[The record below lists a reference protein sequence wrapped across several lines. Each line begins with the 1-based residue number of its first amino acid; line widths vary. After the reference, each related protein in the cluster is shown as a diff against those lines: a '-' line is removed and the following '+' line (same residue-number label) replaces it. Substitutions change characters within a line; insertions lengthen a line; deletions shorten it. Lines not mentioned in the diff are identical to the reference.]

1 MAKRRGDFRAQETA
15 LVESQSEGTRFAI
28 DFDAMEASGK
38 SAMFF
43 VRSRMCGDAQK
54 KADGVSAKQLK
65 DYLKVISTECA
76 GKPDYI
82 GPSTPLSEA
91 VFRLILAAN
100 NRPLSIRDI
109 QDGLTEAW
117 ASVIYMKD
125 LSEELLTRLLD
136 RPNSYFIRRAE
147 PGRSGT

>member
-1 MAKRRGDFRAQETA
+1 MAKRRGNARVQEA
-15 LVESQSEGTRFAI
+15 VVVETQGEARRFAI
-28 DFDAMEASGK
+28 DFEAMEASGK
-38 SAMFF
+38 SAAFF
-43 VRSRMCGDAQK
+43 VRSRMCADAQK
-54 KADGVSAKQLK
+54 KADGGNAKQLK
-65 DYLKVISTECA
+65 DYLKLISAECA
-76 GKPDYI
+76 GKADYI

-100 NRPLSIRDI
+100 NQPLSIRDI

-136 RPNSYFIRRAE
+136 GPNSYCIKRV
-147 PGRSGT
+147 

>member
-1 MAKRRGDFRAQETA
+1 MAKRRGNARTEDAAVVEAQADEP
-15 LVESQSEGTRFAI
+15 RFVI
-28 DFDAMEASGK
+28 DFDAMEAAGR
-38 SAMFF
+38 SAVFF
-43 VRSRMCGDAQK
+43 VRSRMCADAQK
-54 KADGVSAKQLK
+54 KAEGAKQLK
-65 DYLKVISTECA
+65 DCLKLISSECA
-76 GKPDYI
+76 GKPEFI

-117 ASVIYMKD
+117 SSVIYMKD

-136 RPNSYFIRRAE
+136 RPNSYFIKRTE
-147 PGRSGT
+147 PSRSA

>member
-1 MAKRRGDFRAQETA
+1 MAKRRGNARVQEA
-15 LVESQSEGTRFAI
+15 VAVETPGDVKRFAI

-38 SAMFF
+38 SAAFF
-43 VRSRMCGDAQK
+43 VRSRMCADAQRK
-54 KADGVSAKQLK
+54 VEGANAGQVK
-65 DYLKVISTECA
+65 DYLKVISAECV

-125 LSEELLTRLLD
+125 LSEELLTRLLEG
-136 RPNSYFIRRAE
+136 PNSYYIRKV
-147 PGRSGT
+147 

>member
-1 MAKRRGDFRAQETA
+1 MAKRRGNARAEETVV
-15 LVESQSEGTRFAI
+15 VEAQGDVLRFAI
-28 DFDAMEASGK
+28 DFEAMEASGK
-38 SAMFF
+38 ETLFF
-43 VRSRMCGDAQK
+43 VRSRMCADALK
-54 KADGVSAKQLK
+54 KADGAKQLK
-65 DYLKVISTECA
+65 DYLKIIASECA
-76 GKPDYI
+76 GKPDFI

-100 NRPLSIRDI
+100 NKPLSIRDI

-117 ASVIYMKD
+117 SSVIYMKD

-136 RPNSYFIRRAE
+136 RPNSYFIKRAE

>member
-1 MAKRRGDFRAQETA
+1 MAKRRGNARTEAAAVVEAQGDEP
-15 LVESQSEGTRFAI
+15 RFAI
-28 DFDAMEASGK
+28 DFDAMEASGR
-38 SAMFF
+38 SAVFF
-43 VRSRMCGDAQK
+43 VRSRICADGQK
-54 KADGVSAKQLK
+54 KAEGAKQLK
-65 DYLKVISTECA
+65 EYLKIISGECA
-76 GKPDYI
+76 GKPEFI

-117 ASVIYMKD
+117 SSVIYMKD

-136 RPNSYFIRRAE
+136 RPNTYFIKRA
-147 PGRSGT
+147 

>member
-1 MAKRRGDFRAQETA
+1 MAKRRANTRVQEAVAVETQGDVA
-15 LVESQSEGTRFAI
+15 RFAV
-28 DFDAMEASGK
+28 DFDAMEAAGK
-38 SAMFF
+38 SAAFF
-43 VRSRMCGDAQK
+43 VRSRVCADGQK
-54 KADGVSAKQLK
+54 KVDSGGKQLK
-65 DYLKVISTECA
+65 DYLKVISTDCA
-76 GKPDYI
+76 GKADFI

-136 RPNSYFIRRAE
+136 GPNSYFIRRV
-147 PGRSGT
+147 